1 MEPRNQYP
9 VTTEKSM
16 SASEFERLSEFIS
29 SSSGIKMPLGKKVM
43 LEARL
48 GKRLRSLGITS
59 YHDYCE
65 YLFNAE
71 GGEKELVHMIEA
83 VTTHKTD
90 FFREPQHFDY
100 LIETILP
107 EYVNTAGEGRGN
119 IFRVWSAGCS
129 SGEEPY
135 TLAMVLSE
143 FASQCRGFLFSLL
156 ATDLSTQILEKA
168 QRGIYDEER
177 VITVPQSLKKK
188 YILRSKDANKGLVR
202 MVPEL
207 RTLIR
212 FEKLNLM
219 DEHYSLRDPLDV
231 IFCRNVIIYFD
242 RNTQE
247 RLINRFCR
255 YLKPNGYLILGH
267 SESVHGL
274 DVPLS
279 RVTSTIHRKT
289 D

>member
-1 MEPRNQYP
+1 MCSGYGARA
-9 VTTEKSM
+9 VRRAKSRTP
-16 SASEFERLSEFIS
+16 SPWCCPSFVAV
-29 SSSGIKMPLGKKVM
+29 SG
-43 LEARL
+43 
-48 GKRLRSLGITS
+48 
-59 YHDYCE
+59 
-65 YLFNAE
+65 
-71 GGEKELVHMIEA
+71 
-83 VTTHKTD
+83 
-90 FFREPQHFDY
+90 
-100 LIETILP
+100 
-107 EYVNTAGEGRGN
+107 
-119 IFRVWSAGCS
+119 
-129 SGEEPY
+129 
-135 TLAMVLSE
+135 
-143 FASQCRGFLFSLL
+143 FAFSIL

-188 YILRSKDANKGLVR
+188 YLLRSKDANKGLVR
-202 MVPEL
+202 IVPEL
-207 RTLIR
+207 RSLIR

-242 RNTQE
+242 RGTQE

-279 RVTSTIHRKT
+279 RVTSTVHRKI